1 MYKHILLTTECN
13 DRSLMVEERAKELAH
28 FFNAELSLLHVVDY
42 LPLTDSV
49 YGPVIPF
56 ETDFEEQQLESAR
69 ERMNV
74 RSEKLGI
81 AKERRWIRIGNPK
94 HEIVQIAEEKEVELI
109 VVGYHSRHGLEWL
122 LGSTDKSV
130 LQHIKCDL
138 LVVRE
143 E

>member
-122 LGSTDKSV
+122 LGSTAKSV